1 MKQLMSSS
9 SAFSVRPSTW
19 SGGLIISFG
28 ASQSFAGCTSVAF
41 SSIAGAAGAGS
52 GSASFDA
59 VFVAFFFA
67 GIALGSRTVNATVR
81 RPAGAGAGAARQ
93 QQWFAV
99 WLRQRRRATRTRA
112 NDARRKLRR
121 RGWW

>member
-9 SAFSVRPSTW
+9 SAFSVSPSTW

-67 GIALGSRTVNATVR
+67 GIALGSRTVNATAR
-81 RPAGAGAGAARQ
+81 RPAGAG
-93 QQWFAV
+93 
-99 WLRQRRRATRTRA
+99 
-112 NDARRKLRR
+112 
-121 RGWW
+121 

>member
-67 GIALGSRTVNATVR
+67 GIALGSRTVNATAR

-93 QQWFAV
+93 R
-99 WLRQRRRATRTRA
+99 RQHRVCRSGRRCGPRSRA
-112 NDARRKLRR
+112 
-121 RGWW
+121 